1 MPVSVAVAAVTFD
14 RPNELAVLL
23 NAINGQTAAVS
34 TICLVDSGT
43 VPSKDVAAQHENVD
57 YIRSEANLGGAGG
70 FSLAAL
76 KAVASGADWVWMMD
90 DDAEPADAECLA
102 TLIREAEARDLEAVV
117 PLVVAPGHP
126 DQLSFFFRLDGKV
139 SHDRA
144 ALEKVGFLPNDG
156 HFFNGALIRSDVFF
170 KVGLPDMR
178 LFIRGDEVD
187 FTIRLRKAGIRFG
200 TVTTAAIMHPHAFS
214 ETKHVF
220 GARWH
225 VIVPEGAF
233 KRYFYYRNRG
243 YLIRRHFRVKSLVAD
258 VGGYLGYFLRRGDLR
273 GLADWFRA
281 FSTGLRGKG
290 FGPLKD
296 QKF

>member
-1 MPVSVAVAAVTFD
+1 MTLSVAVAAVTFD
-14 RPNELAVLL
+14 RPRELAVLL
-23 NAINGQTAAVS
+23 DAINNQTASVRS
-34 TICLVDSGT
+34 ICLVDSGT
-43 VPSKDVAAQHENVD
+43 VPAKDVAEAHGNVD
-57 YIRSEANLGGAGG
+57 YVRSEANLGGAGG
-70 FSLAAL
+70 FALAAL
-76 KAVASGADWVWMMD
+76 KAVATGADWIWMMD
-90 DDAEPADAECLA
+90 DDAEPADPECLA
-102 TLIREAEARDLEAVV
+102 TLIREAEARGLEAVV

-139 SHDRA
+139 THDRA
-144 ALEKVGFLPNDG
+144 EVEKLGFLPNNG

-200 TVTTAAIMHPHAFS
+200 TVTTTAITHPHAFA

-225 VIVPEGAF
+225 VIVPESAF

-273 GLADWFRA
+273 GLANWFGA
-281 FSTGLRGKG
+281 FSAGLRGKG
-290 FGPLKD
+290 FGPLED

>member
-1 MPVSVAVAAVTFD
+1 MTLSVAVAAVTFD
-14 RPNELAVLL
+14 RPRELAVLL
-23 NAINGQTAAVS
+23 DAINNQTASVRS
-34 TICLVDSGT
+34 ICLVDSGT
-43 VPSKDVAAQHENVD
+43 VPAEDVA
-57 YIRSEANLGGAGG
+57 RSARECGLRPVRGQPRRCGG
-70 FSLAAL
+70 FALAIL
-76 KAVASGADWVWMMD
+76 KAVATGADWIWMMD
-90 DDAEPADAECLA
+90 DDAEPADPECLA

-126 DQLSFFFRLDGKV
+126 DRLSFFFRLDGKV
-139 SHDRA
+139 THDRA
-144 ALEKVGFLPNDG
+144 EVEKIGFLPNDG

-200 TVTTAAIMHPHAFS
+200 TVTTTAITHPHAFS

-225 VIVPEGAF
+225 VIVPESAF

-243 YLIRRHFRVKSLVAD
+243 YLIRRHFRVKSFVAD
-258 VGGYLGYFLRRGDLR
+258 VGGYLGYFLRAAISAGWPTGSALFPPVC
-273 GLADWFRA
+273 AARA
-281 FSTGLRGKG
+281 SV
-290 FGPLKD
+290 P
-296 QKF
+296 

>member
-1 MPVSVAVAAVTFD
+1 MTLSVAVAAVTFD
-14 RPNELAVLL
+14 RPRELAVLL
-23 NAINGQTAAVS
+23 DAINNQTAPVRS
-34 TICLVDSGT
+34 ICLVDSGT
-43 VPSKDVAAQHENVD
+43 VASKDVAGRHSNVD

-70 FSLAAL
+70 FSLAIL

-90 DDAEPADAECLA
+90 DDAEPAEPDCLA
-102 TLIREAEARDLEAVV
+102 TLLREAEARGLDAVV

-139 SHDRA
+139 THDRA
-144 ALEKVGFLPNDG
+144 AVEKVGFLPDDG

-178 LFIRGDEVD
+178 MFIRGDEVD
-187 FTIRLRKAGIRFG
+187 FTLRLRKAGIRFG
-200 TVTTAAIMHPHAFS
+200 TVTTAAITHPHAFA
-214 ETKHVF
+214 ETKHVY

-225 VIVPEGAF
+225 VIVPDSAF
-233 KRYFYYRNRG
+233 KRHFYYRNRG
-243 YLIRRHFRVKSLVAD
+243 YMIRRHFRVKSLVAD
-258 VGGYLGYFLRRGDLR
+258 VGGYLGYFLRRGDVR

>member
-1 MPVSVAVAAVTFD
+1 MSMSVAVAAVTFD
-14 RPNELAVLL
+14 RPRELAVLL
-23 NAINGQTAAVS
+23 DAINNQTAAVQS
-34 TICLVDSGT
+34 ICLVDSGT
-43 VPSKDVAAQHENVD
+43 APAKEVAEKHANVD
-57 YIRSEANLGGAGG
+57 YVRSEANLGGAGG
-70 FSLAAL
+70 FSLAIL
-76 KAVASGADWVWMMD
+76 KAVASGADWIWMMD
-90 DDAEPADAECLA
+90 DDAEPGDPECLA
-102 TLIREAEARDLEAVV
+102 TLLREAEARGMDAVV
-117 PLVVAPGHP
+117 PLVAAPGHP
-126 DQLSFFFRLDGKV
+126 DRLSFFFRLDGKV
-139 SHDRA
+139 THSRA
-144 ALEKVGFLPNDG
+144 EVEKLGFLTDDG

-200 TVTTAAIMHPHAFS
+200 TVTTTAITHPHAFA

-225 VIVPEGAF
+225 VIVPETAF
-233 KRYFYYRNRG
+233 KRYYYYRNRG

-258 VGGYLGYFLRRGDLR
+258 VGGYLGYFLRRGDFR

-290 FGPLKD
+290 FAPLKD

>member
-14 RPNELAVLL
+14 RPRELAVLL
-23 NAINGQTAAVS
+23 KAINEQTASVS

-43 VPSKDVAAQHENVD
+43 VPAKGVAAQHENVD

-70 FSLAAL
+70 FSLAVL

-139 SHDRA
+139 THDRA

-233 KRYFYYRNRG
+233 KRYYYYRNRG

-281 FSTGLRGKG
+281 FSAGLRGRG

>member
-43 VPSKDVAAQHENVD
+43 VPSKDIAAQHENVD

-200 TVTTAAIMHPHAFS
+200 TVTTAAITHPHAFS

-258 VGGYLGYFLRRGDLR
+258 VGGYLGYFLRRGDLH